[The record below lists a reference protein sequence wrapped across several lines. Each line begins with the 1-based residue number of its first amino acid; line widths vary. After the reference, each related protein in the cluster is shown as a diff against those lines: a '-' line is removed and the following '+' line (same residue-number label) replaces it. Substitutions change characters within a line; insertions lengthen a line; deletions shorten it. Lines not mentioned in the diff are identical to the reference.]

1 MQQFTEDE
9 TAVSS
14 ENLSGP
20 PSHVFLD
27 MLLTEQ
33 RDEDLELLDVDNVSA
48 WFGLY
53 PRQKLANFGFKGGA

>member
-33 RDEDLELLDVDNVSA
+33 RDEDLELLDVDNVRA
-48 WFGLY
+48 Y
-53 PRQKLANFGFKGGA
+53 

>member
-48 WFGLY
+48 FLFVYIPGKNL
-53 PRQKLANFGFKGGA
+53 LILG

>member
-48 WFGLY
+48 FFFVYILGK
-53 PRQKLANFGFKGGA
+53 KLLILG

>member
-1 MQQFTEDE
+1 MPPLQILSRLQTEQAARLMQKFTEDE

-33 RDEDLELLDVDNVSA
+33 RDEDLELLDVDNVRA
-48 WFGLY
+48 
-53 PRQKLANFGFKGGA
+53 